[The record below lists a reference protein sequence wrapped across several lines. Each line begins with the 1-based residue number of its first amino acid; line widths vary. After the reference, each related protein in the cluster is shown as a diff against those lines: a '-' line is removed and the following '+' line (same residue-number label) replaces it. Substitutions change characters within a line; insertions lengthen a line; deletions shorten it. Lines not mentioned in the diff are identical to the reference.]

1 MDNSIQELIRRINRV
16 PRIGIYTRVS
26 TSEQAETGYSIDE
39 QERLLID
46 WCNKNGLEVFNCYS
60 DRGISGKN
68 IKNRPALKALL
79 KDVEDRKVD
88 MVVSWKLN
96 RISRRLADVL
106 KIMDLLEK
114 NNVTFKSYSEPFE
127 TTTHVGRMQ
136 MQMMA
141 MIGEFERGTISQNV

>member
-1 MDNSIQELIRRINRV
+1 
-16 PRIGIYTRVS
+16 
-26 TSEQAETGYSIDE
+26 
-39 QERLLID
+39 
-46 WCNKNGLEVFNCYS
+46 
-60 DRGISGKN
+60 
-68 IKNRPALKALL
+68 
-79 KDVEDRKVD
+79 

-96 RISRRLADVL
+96 RISRKLADVL

-141 MIGEFERGTISQNV
+141 MIGEFRAWDNLSERKGFHVC

>member
-1 MDNSIQELIRRINRV
+1 MINNYVTMDNSIQELIRMINRV

-68 IKNRPALKALL
+68 IKLEIYTMNKKRVKRKMRERNKMRNLL
-79 KDVEDRKVD
+79 
-88 MVVSWKLN
+88 
-96 RISRRLADVL
+96 
-106 KIMDLLEK
+106 
-114 NNVTFKSYSEPFE
+114 
-127 TTTHVGRMQ
+127 
-136 MQMMA
+136 
-141 MIGEFERGTISQNV
+141 